1 METAGAYTGM
11 GQNLRSILAPRH
23 LVYGYS
29 NARVRA
35 MRPHLLAKRQAED
48 ILKVKTNAAVA
59 EYLSRT
65 IYKGDFAG
73 MGAKITD
80 EERVELAVSRNF
92 ARTAQKLLR
101 ITPAQSKGALAAF
114 LSRYDAHN
122 VKAILL
128 SRKLNRPHDAAKN
141 LLMAAGSMYQKEI
154 DAILAAKSAD
164 EQYDAIRSTA
174 FGAGFLRSKSLKAPA
189 LSNIRQ
195 ALYSPT
201 QEQLEALLSAIDS
214 HYYGLAAGGILPGE
228 KDADAIL
235 RLIASEAD
243 AKNIITAMRLKKSG
257 ADKHATMKNMVKG
270 GGISKSQLGAIAGA
284 KGISEIATLAAAFF
298 TSATGRGEFAAAEK
312 RFKEDGSLSH
322 FEVAFEHSIARRSL
336 HALRRSI
343 MSIGAI
349 VGFLLLKEEEMNN
362 IRKIVRGK
370 ELGLPMERI
379 AEMLVLVG

>member
-1 METAGAYTGM
+1 M
-11 GQNLRSILAPRH
+11 GQGIRSILAPRH

-35 MRPHLLAKRQAED
+35 MRPHLLSRRQAED

-73 MGAKITD
+73 MPAKIS
-80 EERVELAVSRNF
+80 ESERVELAVSRNF

-101 ITPAQSKGALAAF
+101 ITPAQSKAALTAF
-114 LSRYDAHN
+114 LFRYDAHN
-122 VKAILL
+122 LRTILL
-128 SRKLNRPHDAAKN
+128 SRKLGKPHDAAKN
-141 LLMAAGSMYQKEI
+141 LIMAAGSMSQKEI
-154 DAILAAKSAD
+154 DAILSAKSSE
-164 EQYDAIRSTA
+164 EQYEAIRSTA
-174 FGAGFLRSKSLKAPA
+174 FGAGLLRSKALKAPIF
-189 LSNIRQ
+189 SNMRT

-235 RLIASEAD
+235 KLIESEAD

-257 ADKHATMKNMVKG
+257 ADKHAIMKNMVKG
-270 GGISKSQLGAIAGA
+270 GGMSKSQLGSMAGA
-284 KGISEIATLAAAFF
+284 KGISEIAALASSFF
-298 TSATGRGEFAAAEK
+298 ISATGKGEFAAAEK
-312 RFKEDGSLSH
+312 RFKEDGQLSH